1 MVKDDDL
8 DAVATAL
15 LYNQTPAQEAGD
27 RDLYEAVTRITF
39 RLKRT
44 IDSPPPHS
52 LCKLA
57 S

>member
-8 DAVATAL
+8 DAVTTAL
-15 LYNQTPAQEAGD
+15 LYNWTPAQEAGD
-27 RDLYEAVTRITF
+27 RDLYEAVTRMVF
-39 RLKRT
+39 RLKRA
-44 IDSPPPHS
+44 IDFPPHP